1 MNDAIDGQV
10 STFQKYLKQTRKS
23 IMDISQ
29 KVEEVMMLMMI
40 LKTMMMILV
49 TMMVIMMMMRTYSV

>member
-29 KVEEVMMLMMI
+29 KVEV
-40 LKTMMMILV
+40 MMMI
-49 TMMVIMMMMRTYSV
+49 IG

>member
-1 MNDAIDGQV
+1 MKGNLGGRAKMNDAIDGQV

-29 KVEEVMMLMMI
+29 KVEV
-40 LKTMMMILV
+40 MMMIG
-49 TMMVIMMMMRTYSV
+49 